1 MANELQPL
9 SLLFQNRLFRIPD
22 YQRGYAWLDQ
32 QLVDFWD
39 DLVNL
44 QPDRYHYTGL
54 LSLKPLKSKETSDW
68 GEDLWLVENGY
79 KPCHIV
85 DGQQRITTFVILLNE
100 IVNFLRK
107 VDENEGKSDKD
118 ITLGYETVEEI
129 VSKYICKKRPPN
141 RVVTTYLFGY
151 EVDNPSAEYMRY
163 KVFEEPY
170 SGNVN
175 ETYYTKNLK
184 FAKNFFAE
192 NVRNLYEESGGNGL
206 EAVDTLYKKLTQRLM
221 FNLHEIDDDY
231 DVFVA
236 FETMNNRGKKLTNLE
251 LLKNRLIYLTTLYD
265 DKLFDEKDKA
275 ALRKKVNDAWK
286 EVYFQLGRNENV
298 PLSDDDFLRAHWIIY
313 FRYSRKRGDDYIKF
327 LLSKFSSKGIFEKTP
342 VLVET
347 EPDAL
352 ISDYVVEAETEDTD
366 SVEADEPETIEVS
379 KLQPK
384 EIEDYVNSLK
394 DMAKYWYD
402 TYFPFESANLTP
414 EEQKRVD
421 RLNRIGIGYFRPLV
435 ATIISRRDISVE
447 SRIEI
452 FDAIERFIFVAFR
465 MGNFNA
471 SFGSSDY
478 YRAAHQ
484 IYVKHKNVDE
494 LCQEIYDRTTNE
506 MDFASKNF
514 VTRIEK
520 FFSSG
525 NGYYD
530 WNGLRYFFY
539 EYESNLAE
547 KNNIDRFCSWAMF
560 TKSEKDKVSIE
571 HILPQTPTK
580 YYWRNQFRQFNE
592 VEIKTLSGALGNLL
606 PLSQSV
612 NSALQN
618 DSFEDKKHSKTD
630 CRGYENGSHS
640 EIEVSKLDDWTADE
654 IYKRSVKLLEFM
666 QSRWKIQF
674 TDEQIEKLIGLSFVN
689 DGREVPPV
697 LEESQSTLPETENE
711 EASEGETDPHKL
723 QFWTAFVNYAEEH
736 GRCADIAKQKP
747 AGRTYY
753 DVHIGANGYHL
764 FFSIPYGKRIK
775 MGIYT
780 YNVDTYNRLKE
791 KKDQIESEF
800 GEALN
805 WEYSKPTATTRCIVI
820 DEKATV
826 FDVSEQQKVFDWI
839 FDHFDRITS
848 ALSRAGEKISLSND
862 HDSSE
867 TRFELRKRYWTY
879 ALDKI
884 HEAHGADGSF
894 SNVNPSTDNWING
907 FFGIG
912 GFYLCCVANFDSVR
926 TEVVFS
932 RSDKEENKAAFDNLI
947 QHKTAIESRLGAE
960 LHWNRGDDI
969 KSSKVYIQLDDVS
982 IEREQD
988 WPQMAQ
994 FHAEWSKKFYDI
1006 IVPYIKL

>member
-22 YQRGYAWLDQ
+22 YQRGYAWLQQ

-44 QPDRYHYTGL
+44 QTDRYHYTGL
-54 LSLKPLKSKETSDW
+54 LSLKPLKGKETISW

-100 IVNFLRK
+100 IVGFVRSL
-107 VDENEGKSDKD
+107 DENKGKSDKE
-118 ITLGYETVEEI
+118 ITLGYETVEGI
-129 VSKYICKKRPPN
+129 VSKYICRKRPPN
-141 RVVTTYLFGY
+141 GVVTTYLFGY
-151 EVDNPSAEYMRY
+151 EVDNPSAEYMKY
-163 KVFEEPY
+163 KVFDEPY
-170 SGNVN
+170 SGAVN

-192 NVRNLYEESGGNGL
+192 NIRKLYEESGEGGL
-206 EAVDTLYKKLTQRLM
+206 EAVNTLYKKLTQRLM

-265 DKLFDEKDKA
+265 DEVFDEKDKS
-275 ALRKKVNDAWK
+275 ALRKKINGAWK
-286 EVYFQLGRNENV
+286 EAYYQLGRNKSV

-327 LLSKFSSKGIFEKTP
+327 LLSKFSSKGIFEKAP

-347 EPDAL
+347 EAESV
-352 ISDYVVEAETEDTD
+352 ISDDVTDAEDTEVTETE
-366 SVEADEPETIEVS
+366 EQEIIEVS

-402 TYFPFESANLTP
+402 TYFPFESVNLTP

-421 RLNRIGIGYFRPLV
+421 RLNRIGIGHFRPLV
-435 ATIISRRDISVE
+435 TAVISRRDISAN
-447 SRIEI
+447 SRVKI
-452 FDAIERFIFVAFR
+452 FEAVERFIFVAFR
-465 MGNFNA
+465 LGNFNA
-471 SFGSSDY
+471 SYGSSDY
-478 YRAAHQ
+478 YRAARQ
-484 IYVKHKNVDE
+484 VYVKETDVDE
-494 LCQEIYDRTTNE
+494 LCKEIYDRTTNDI
-506 MDFASKNF
+506 DFATQNF

-520 FFSSG
+520 YFSTG

-530 WNGLRYFFY
+530 WNSLRYFFY
-539 EYESNLAE
+539 EYEAKLAE
-547 KNNIDRFCSWAMF
+547 KNNIDRFCTWSMF

-580 YYWRNQFRQFNE
+580 YYWRNMYRQFKDS
-592 VEIKTLSGALGNLL
+592 EIKMLSGALGNLL

-618 DSFEDKKHSKTD
+618 DSFEDKKHSKTTGR
-630 CRGYENGSHS
+630 RGYENGSHS
-640 EIEVSKLDDWTADE
+640 EIEVSKLQDWTAFE
-654 IYKRSVKLLEFM
+654 IYSRTEKLLVFM
-666 QSRWKIQF
+666 QERWNLQF
-674 TDEQIEKLIGLSFVN
+674 DEEQLEKLIGISFVK
-689 DGREVPPV
+689 DGREIPEE
-697 LEESQSTLPETENE
+697 LEEVSANVPESE
-711 EASEGETDPHKL
+711 ESAEGSGDDQKL
-723 QFWTAFVNYAEEH
+723 QFWIEFVNYAYEH
-736 GRCADIAKQKP
+736 GRSSDIAKQKA

-791 KKDQIESEF
+791 LKDQIEAEF
-800 GEALN
+800 DENLN
-805 WEYSKPTATTRCIVI
+805 WEYSKSTGTTRSIVI
-820 DEKATV
+820 EEKADV
-826 FDVSEQQKVFDWI
+826 FNPAEQPKIFDWI
-839 FDHFDRITS
+839 IDHFDRITT
-848 ALSRAGEKISLSND
+848 ALSMAGEHLSISG
-862 HDSSE
+862 DSSE

-879 ALDKI
+879 ALTQI
-884 HEAHGADGSF
+884 HEAHGNPGSF

-912 GFYLCCVANFDSVR
+912 GFYLCCVANFDSAR
-926 TEVVFS
+926 SEVVFARAE
-932 RSDKEENKAAFDNLI
+932 RSENKAAFDALY
-947 QHKTAIESRLGAE
+947 QHKSEIESKLGTE
-960 LHWNRGDDI
+960 LQWNRGDDI
-969 KSSKVYIQLDDVS
+969 KSSKVFIQLDNVS
-982 IEREQD
+982 IENEDD
-988 WPQMAQ
+988 WPQMAK
-994 FHAEWSKKFYDI
+994 FHAEWSKKFYDL
-1006 IVPYIKL
+1006 IVPYITVDWQ